1 MIAWLRQSSLLTR
14 HYRLAEK
21 MPRKPRKAS
30 VYYNLENVNQ
40 RLPEVQVWALII
52 PFVFKESICV
62 EVWAKDVGP

>member
-1 MIAWLRQSSLLTR
+1 
-14 HYRLAEK
+14 